1 MSEMI
6 MKASLALYYLVVVAL
21 ARTNSLYRESS
32 CLENQVCL
40 PLSQCDDEVV
50 YKLVQSVQASLE
62 VEKYK
67 SMIDSPP
74 SPILTSWARFQAR
87 HHLRNIS
94 CGFRGKEAKV
104 CCSQADLVVVEG
116 DLEEWEFK
124 KIIDQ
129 PVKERDEEKYEETA
143 VCGRGSP
150 FSLRISGGEET
161 APGDFPWMA
170 LLKYSDPVW

>member
-1 MSEMI
+1 MSEMK

-40 PLSQCDDEVV
+40 PLSRCDDEVV

-87 HHLRNIS
+87 HHLKNIS

-124 KIIDQ
+124 
-129 PVKERDEEKYEETA
+129 
-143 VCGRGSP
+143 
-150 FSLRISGGEET
+150 
-161 APGDFPWMA
+161 
-170 LLKYSDPVW
+170 